1 MAIIGIGHGMYFGTD
16 LALVTGVLRSRPHAS
31 GKDLG
36 LLNVANTLP
45 QSFTPALGALIL
57 QGSGGNYS
65 LLFVLAGCS
74 ALLSSLAIL
83 PLRSVR

>member
-1 MAIIGIGHGMYFGTD
+1 
-16 LALVTGVLRSRPHAS
+16 VTGVLRSRPFSSA
-31 GKDLG
+31 KDLG

-45 QSFTPALGALIL
+45 QCITPALGALML
-57 QGSGGNYS
+57 PRAGGDYAT
-65 LLFVLAGCS
+65 LFVLAGCS